1 MPVAGQWIPDCQQ
14 HLSPKYWQHC
24 VPKLT
29 EPHWHEPSWVKKE
42 GIYYK
47 LFLFDFHLRCSKSFL
62 FPTPMTGIEKSFIR
76 GRNCFASIRLSLL
89 VIEYTWFVGMSIHH
103 LINFLVV
110 SPIWWD
116 QPNNSIF
123 GDPSWLQLC
132 STFHL
137 DYWTSFQM
145 VHLYPLCPVW
155 PVEFHF
161 LWKNLTIM
169 LIYFYSINCNWF
181 LICVLQNWAVVT
193 DKSSRKHPQ
202 IRKFLFVS
210 SFTGTICRTNL
221 TAIADF
227 PQPPGPIRAIFS
239 FLKQNSS
246 FWSFMI
252 IN

>member
-1 MPVAGQWIPDCQQ
+1 MIRSAQQ
-14 HLSPKYWQHC
+14 LHLW
-24 VPKLT
+24 
-29 EPHWHEPSWVKKE
+29 W
-42 GIYYK
+42 
-47 LFLFDFHLRCSKSFL
+47 
-62 FPTPMTGIEKSFIR
+62 
-76 GRNCFASIRLSLL
+76 SLL
-89 VIEYTWFVGMSIHH
+89 APTV
-103 LINFLVV
+103 LNF
-110 SPIWWD
+110 S
-116 QPNNSIF
+116 
-123 GDPSWLQLC
+123 SWLLNQFPNGSLVSIMSSMTC
-132 STFHL
+132 RI
-137 DYWTSFQM
+137 
-145 VHLYPLCPVW
+145 P
-155 PVEFHF
+155 F

-252 IN
+252 INKYIFSTYQVFFQRSSGW